1 MIRYSLK
8 ILLTLRTSRALPF
21 PRLVSKVQPRIISG
35 ALHTSPSQR
44 EDERSTQRSNS
55 RSMILQN
62 PFRWIS
68 VFFDFLELKN
78 RWDPD
83 FNRKEF
89 IEGTKQAI
97 STVLSLIATERLDDL
112 TGLIKREA
120 VSKFVQQASETLGYG
135 NTQHLKDPDEIIAMP
150 YRVHLQSIVDQN
162 YCDIEVHF
170 LVMKNLDSRQSS
182 PNSGRAL
189 MCLLFAK
196 FHRNYS
202 PGQLP
207 DWTITDLSLQKASPL

>member
-1 MIRYSLK
+1 MIRYSLR
-8 ILLTLRTSRALPF
+8 LLSTLRTNYAVPF
-21 PRLVSKVQPRIISG
+21 PRLVSKMQPRIVSG
-35 ALHTSPSQR
+35 ALHTSPSHR
-44 EDERSTQRSNS
+44 EDDRSAQQSKS
-55 RSMILQN
+55 KSLILQN
-62 PFRWIS
+62 PFRWLS

-120 VSKFVQQASETLGYG
+120 VNKFVQQASEMLGYG
-135 NTQHLKDPDEIIAMP
+135 NTQHLKDVDDIIAMP
-150 YRVHLQSIVDQN
+150 YRVKLQSIVDQN
-162 YCDIEVHF
+162 YCDIDVHF
-170 LVMKNLDSRQSS
+170 LVVKNMDSGQSS
-182 PNSGRAL
+182 PSSGRAL
-189 MCLLFAK
+189 VCLLFAK

-207 DWTITDLSLQKASPL
+207 DWTITDLSLQKTTPL